1 MLIFNLLCLCDL
13 PYTKLIKNVGTCKD
27 MTWLF
32 HGYYISVLRF
42 DLHFRIVRASIFG

>member
-1 MLIFNLLCLCDL
+1 MQG
-13 PYTKLIKNVGTCKD
+13 YD
-27 MTWLF
+27 MFF